1 MRHLLMLSLLTA
13 WAASGCGDAPVEDA
27 PPQIVRVEPA
37 RAESLAERTLATASL
52 EAVDWQPLYFQQS
65 GVAARVAVA
74 EGALATAGLEL
85 ARLDTAWQE
94 NQVALNALKVQAAE
108 LDLAQARH
116 DLEQTRAMAAS
127 QARSPEQVYDAEQ
140 RALEEEIDLAEARQN
155 LYGQQIKLEQMIL
168 RAPFDG
174 LVAEVNL
181 RVGDK
186 VQGSVSD
193 PDNDQNTRP
202 PMAVFQPGR
211 FQARLGLTEA
221 QARGLRVGDPARIAL
236 MESPDAVMDGAVRWI
251 APSVDRDSRTVAVEV
266 ALSLAVG
273 DAGFDAVR
281 DGSTARVELLPADGR
296 ASVTVPERSLRYHR
310 DRAYIFRLDRGQL
323 ERIEVKQG
331 RVRGGRV
338 EVTGDVAAGDRIV
351 TDRVYAIEHGQA
363 AREST

>member
-1 MRHLLMLSLLTA
+1 MSAPTMS
-13 WAASGCGDAPVEDA
+13 ASGPGLSATTQASLPTPVSQSQQGGIRLPTPMATDGMRDGA
-27 PPQIVRVEPA
+27 GGGAGSTYPLRMI
-37 RAESLAERTLATASL
+37 LATPRKSDADKGGRGDVLSQLQGHASRHAGMMPTPVKPNGGRRL
-52 EAVDWQPLYFQQS
+52 SRQEIETGRRAN
-65 GVAARVAVA
+65 
-74 EGALATAGLEL
+74 GAKAQI
-85 ARLDTAWQE
+85 DTP
-94 NQVALNALKVQAAE
+94 NLLRHAAE
-108 LDLAQARH
+108 ILPTPTKRDSRM
-116 DLEQTRAMAAS
+116 DGW
-127 QARSPEQVYDAEQ
+127 SPAYD
-140 RALEEEIDLAEARQN
+140 RR
-155 LYGQQIKLEQMIL
+155 K
-168 RAPFDG
+168 
-174 LVAEVNL
+174 
-181 RVGDK
+181 
-186 VQGSVSD
+186 
-193 PDNDQNTRP
+193 
-202 PMAVFQPGR
+202 
-211 FQARLGLTEA
+211 
-221 QARGLRVGDPARIAL
+221 
-236 MESPDAVMDGAVRWI
+236 SPTMDAVMDGAVRWI